1 MRNILPYEQKN
12 HMKII
17 VFKSWLMAS
26 ILVKPLESIE
36 DKILMTVDFQ
46 CYWRAAMHD
55 ILEGVLQ
62 YEMKEMLKDFIK
74 AESLFTLQD
83 LNCRLAK
90 FDFGYYNDA
99 NKPSPITEQKL
110 SSNNNNLKQHGK
122 CVFSTNLYVCTLNH

>member
-17 VFKSWLMAS
+17 VFKFWLMAS

-36 DKILMTVDFQ
+36 D
-46 CYWRAAMHD
+46 H
-55 ILEGVLQ
+55 

-74 AESLFTLQD
+74 TESLFTLQD
-83 LNCRLAK
+83 LNCRLAR
-90 FDFGYYNDA
+90 FDFGHYNDA

-110 SSNNNNLKQHGK
+110 SSNDNNLKQHGK
-122 CVFSTNLYVCTLNH
+122 CIFSTNIYIYIYIYIWMLWFPTFDSTRGTLCSGC